1 MGSAGGGRS
10 QTAVLFADPRG
21 KTSHSCIPKQLSEEK
36 MLQPVEDAIRRRSDR
51 AKHAQGCA
59 QSQRPKCQ
67 SNASEDVECDL
78 DSIGKL
84 LDENCDSQKGH
95 SEDGHEDRNEENL
108 KLKQILR

>member
-1 MGSAGGGRS
+1 
-10 QTAVLFADPRG
+10 
-21 KTSHSCIPKQLSEEK
+21 

-67 SNASEDVECDL
+67 SNAAEDVECDL

-95 SEDGHEDRNEENL
+95 SKDGHEDRNEKNL
-108 KLKQILR
+108 KLKQILRQPRESKPAHGRRWPTKETSAR